1 MKHRYTTLLR
11 FTDCGAACSRTW
23 SGRPRRSTPARPD
36 KLHAHMSNL
45 GAYTVAQCLST
56 CRYTPKLLS
65 GSTWR
70 VRAVHI
76 YIHICTH
83 VNCLDERG
91 ITSATGN
98 WSTRL
103 SSTLQRVGSQGDPAR
118 HNSNTSNSHSRTREW
133 RQAHDMHLRTH
144 LTTQPSARMFA
155 CSGDA
160 THICVGMCPN
170 ACSTTCLYTRPRE
183 SLHVCRDAVLY
194 RQEYWQA
201 GLLCP
206 DRCMHTCLQACL
218 HT

>member
-103 SSTLQRVGSQGDPAR
+103 SSTLQRVGSQGDPVR
-118 HNSNTSNSHSRTREW
+118 RNSNTSNHIAERVN
-133 RQAHDMHLRTH
+133 
-144 LTTQPSARMFA
+144 
-155 CSGDA
+155 GDR
-160 THICVGMCPN
+160 P
-170 ACSTTCLYTRPRE
+170 TTCISAHISPPNPLR
-183 SLHVCRDAVLY
+183 
-194 RQEYWQA
+194 
-201 GLLCP
+201 
-206 DRCMHTCLQACL
+206 ACL
-218 HT
+218 HVLVTRRTYA